1 MSASWRAE
9 EGASFLAPRTLPGL
23 RSAVLTIAIAALAVV
38 VSVILAPP
46 PAHADPSLG
55 SLAQQVEEQG
65 RQLDVVME
73 QYNQGNVQLPRPQA
87 QLADV
92 NAKIPQL
99 PAQVDAAAKAVD
111 TMASHAYQGSAVG
124 GFSAMLSAGSPA
136 DLIDRL
142 NTLDVLARGQ
152 HRDIDALTAAPGRLQ
167 DQKTRLDAL
176 AVKQTAQQND
186 LAARQTQIEAQIASL
201 EKQQADLKRK
211 QEEQA
216 RIAAAPA
223 AAAAAAAKKPP
234 PPPPPAPGPPP
245 PPPNVNGRVGAVLA
259 YAYAQLGKS
268 YVFGAAGPN
277 HFDCSGI
284 VMMAWRQAAVY
295 FAHSSYIMM
304 HEQTVHVP
312 ASQMQPGDL
321 VFFYGGGHVGLYVRH
336 GHVLHAPHT
345 GDVVKISPLSWMGSR
360 SEEHTSELQSQ
371 SNIVC

>member
-1 MSASWRAE
+1 M
-9 EGASFLAPRTLPGL
+9 
-23 RSAVLTIAIAALAVV
+23 

-73 QYNQGNVQLPRPQA
+73 QYNQGNVQLTRTQA

-99 PAQVDAAAKAVD
+99 TAQVDAAAKAVD

-152 HRDIDALTAAPGRLQ
+152 HRDIDALTAARGRLQ

-186 LAARQTQIEAQIASL
+186 LAARKTKIEAQIASL

-216 RIAAAPA
+216 RIAAAQA

-284 VMMAWRQAAVY
+284 VMMAWRQAGVY

-304 HEQTVHVP
+304 NEQTVHVP

-321 VFFYGGGHVGLYVRH
+321 VFFYGGGHVGLYV
-336 GHVLHAPHT
+336 GNGNVLHAPHT
-345 GDVVKISPLSWMGSR
+345 GDVVKISPLSWMGSITAVGR
-360 SEEHTSELQSQ
+360 PR
-371 SNIVC
+371 